1 MPRGRPSKEFL
12 AKVAA
17 RKQEEGKPQPSA
29 QAPAQEAKQPP
40 EEPKVKQSEFLPDNI
55 VKRLEKLD
63 QQYTRYHSAGKNIID
78 DVRLSPSKRFFN
90 FVHGAMENGY
100 SAREASEYAIKHL
113 ESQGV
118 HIAGNWGKVD
128 WDSILGGEE

>member
-17 RKQEEGKPQPSA
+17 RKLEEEKA
-29 QAPAQEAKQPP
+29 ALAAQEAEKKPAP
-40 EEPKVKQSEFLPDNI
+40 EEPKPKQAEFLPENI

-63 QQYTRYHSAGKNIID
+63 QQYTRYHSVGKNIID

-100 SAREASEYAIKHL
+100 GAKEAAEYAISHL

-128 WDSILGGEE
+128 WDSLLGGEE